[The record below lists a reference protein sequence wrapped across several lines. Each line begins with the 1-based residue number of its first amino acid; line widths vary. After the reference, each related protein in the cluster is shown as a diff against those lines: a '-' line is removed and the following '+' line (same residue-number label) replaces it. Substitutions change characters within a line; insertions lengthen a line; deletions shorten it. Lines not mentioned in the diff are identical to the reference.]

1 MDAGIDAVYLHLVR
15 LVTGHLRCVPCAVYT
30 VPAVHA
36 RRRRVCIV
44 LDLDLSRDLA
54 IQPGDTVL
62 DDVGILYLLHSV
74 PHARGDAMP
83 GKQKRDK
90 NEKNLTRLQSKIAG
104 NVLKPHFDPKL
115 GERQWDESAKRQ
127 LVEAVNKEFAAQAQ
141 DAVYTVRKLEDWVSN
156 AIYRWRKQ
164 QQREAAAAAA
174 AAAPGAARAGGTVA
188 PPPAVSPF
196 HPGPAAAPVPS
207 ATFVS
212 APAAVGRPPVRKRER
227 VLSNVTMKPSQKQVR
242 ADVPSGE

>member
-1 MDAGIDAVYLHLVR
+1 
-15 LVTGHLRCVPCAVYT
+15 
-30 VPAVHA
+30 
-36 RRRRVCIV
+36 
-44 LDLDLSRDLA
+44 
-54 IQPGDTVL
+54 
-62 DDVGILYLLHSV
+62 
-74 PHARGDAMP
+74 MP

-104 NVLKPHFDPKL
+104 NVLKPHFDPKF

-127 LVEAVNKEFAAQAQ
+127 LVEAVNREFAAQAQ

-174 AAAPGAARAGGTVA
+174 AAAAAPDAARAGGVA

-196 HPGPAAAPVPS
+196 HPGPAGAPVTS
-207 ATFVS
+207 ATFYP

-227 VLSNVTMKPSQKQVR
+227 VLSNVTMKPLQKQVR